1 MHRPS
6 SRQLRAH
13 RRRRLP
19 SISRGDTWWNLL
31 LCLEHA
37 LLLGGLSEAPASENP
52 RAKGRTRR
60 PSIMF
65 WGGDDSGRNEDCHL
79 GLISRNDPPASARC
93 ATRDGGTIGPNRPP
107 HLNHGL
113 GSNPAFRLP

>member
-19 SISRGDTWWNLL
+19 SISRGDPWWDLL

-65 WGGDDSGRNEDCHL
+65 WGGDDSGRNDDCHL
-79 GLISRNDPPASARC
+79 VECHPQAADLF
-93 ATRDGGTIGPNRPP
+93 DGKPVNLKI
-107 HLNHGL
+107 LQIVF
-113 GSNPAFRLP
+113 SFE